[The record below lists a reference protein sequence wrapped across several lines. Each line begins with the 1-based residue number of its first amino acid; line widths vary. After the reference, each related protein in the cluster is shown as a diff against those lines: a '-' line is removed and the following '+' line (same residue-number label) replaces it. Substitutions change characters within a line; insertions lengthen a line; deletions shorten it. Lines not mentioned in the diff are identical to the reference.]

1 MEINLINKVDEL
13 INIFENSYIIQRIQD
28 LKQKMH
34 EDQDIKYKIERFNQ
48 LKDNVHNEELITIR
62 QELLKN
68 PLIKEYKQLENEL
81 LLLTFKVNEKLNTL
95 TNKKGCLR
103 ENN

>member
-28 LKQKMH
+28 LK
-34 EDQDIKYKIERFNQ
+34 RFNQ